1 VEFLSS
7 EKEELLRFLKHLR
20 EIFMEPISKID
31 PSSNQLFFRGLNVA
45 DLCQNYSF
53 EAVVFLLIN
62 GQLPDTSELSDTA
75 QRLVELR
82 RYYSKD
88 VVSLADLARSLNQ
101 LQKKHH
107 LSNKDALFSF
117 LSLSP
122 LVAANE
128 LYSKFTH
135 RIEQPRTDLG
145 QAANFLWMTKCTMPS
160 EDDINDFQ
168 TSLVLH
174 MDDPSNPSLTALD
187 ESMRDGKSIADA
199 LIAAHTVHLGPL
211 HHGAG
216 TEAMRMLFEMRNSD
230 NSVEYLRNRLYSG
243 GKIFG
248 LGHRIYRGVDPRA
261 RILEETLQR
270 RTKNTPNE
278 WIPHII
284 DQVKL
289 EGQLLLK
296 EEKGVE
302 AYPNVDL
309 YNAAVYFSLGFP
321 FELNTELFAVARAAG
336 WIAHIME
343 WLK

>member
-1 VEFLSS
+1 
-7 EKEELLRFLKHLR
+7 
-20 EIFMEPISKID
+20 MDPISKID
-31 PSSNQLFFRGLNVA
+31 PSRNQLFFRGLNA
-45 DLCQNYSF
+45 TNLCRNHSY
-53 EAVVFLLIN
+53 EAVFFLLLN
-62 GQLPDTSELSDTA
+62 GWLPDNNELRDTT
-75 QRLVELR
+75 QRLIEFR
-82 RYYSKD
+82 KFYSRD
-88 VVSLADLARSLNQ
+88 VMSLADLARSLDQ
-101 LQKKHH
+101 LENKYR
-107 LSNKDALFSF
+107 LSNKEVLFSF

-122 LVAANE
+122 LVVAND
-128 LYSKFTH
+128 LYSSFTH
-135 RIEQPRTDLG
+135 VIEQPRNDLE
-145 QAANFLWMTKCTMPS
+145 QATNFLWMTKCTMPS

-174 MDDPSNPSLTALD
+174 MDDPSNPSLTALN

-199 LIAAHTVHLGPL
+199 LIAAHTAHLGPL

-216 TEAMRMLFEMRNSD
+216 TEAMRMFVEMRNSD
-230 NSVEYLRNRLYSG
+230 NSVEYLRNRLNSG

-261 RILEETLQR
+261 RILEEILQR

-302 AYPNVDL
+302 VYPNVDL

-321 FELNTELFAVARAAG
+321 LEFNTELFAVARAAG